1 MVGAVNPLF
10 AGRAIA
16 ALRRLVASG
25 ATPAIRQAAATKLAE
40 IGDQET
46 AVRSALTAIRVA
58 ERVLVDP
65 ESTPAQRQAAQRA
78 LETALE
84 P

>member
-1 MVGAVNPLF
+1 MKAIF

-16 ALRRLVASG
+16 ALRRLVSTG

-40 IGDQET
+40 IGDEEASIRAT
-46 AVRSALTAIRVA
+46 LTSIRVA
-58 ERVLVDP
+58 ERVLADP

-78 LETALE
+78 LETALD

>member
-1 MVGAVNPLF
+1 MNPLF

-46 AVRSALTAIRVA
+46 AIRAALASIRAA
-58 ERVLVDP
+58 ERVLSDP
-65 ESTPAQRQAAQRA
+65 TSTPAERLAAQRA
-78 LETALE
+78 LTDALE